1 MDKFEYLSGLPEVG
15 IVPRAPHVGPLLR
28 ELYEQEHGRGGFSGK
43 VAHTYHL
50 YPPNNWLPGETR
62 ALDGGAFA
70 PDWESPLEPI
80 GGIHHALE
88 ATAPAA
94 PRDVYRGMARL
105 VANATVTMNVT
116 APAVSM
122 DYFFEHH
129 SATCV
134 YFIHE
139 GRGILETTFGPIE
152 YRKGDFLIL
161 PKGTLHRFVL
171 AAGPQYYWM
180 YESFAG
186 DPQKSETASTGR
198 FITHSASDYKF
209 PRSLDTRNEAGHF
222 EVISKTGTVYMRRV
236 HPTHPLDVVGW
247 RGDYLPYRFA
257 VEDVRPLVADRSH
270 GAALRPHRLH
280 AAGLLSVRLHG
291 ALRGA
296 RRHVAAVLSQEPRL
310 PRDHRLP
317 LRRFLQPR
325 RGDPRRHGHTPS
337 RRAPP
342 RTAARGPESIHGGPP
357 ARDLARGRDHGGLRG
372 AGADVAVRP
381 RPVAGGLH
389 GKLGG
394 LHDRSALRVPRDPPR
409 RRAGGGGGVG
419 LGAR

>member
-62 ALDGGAFA
+62 ALDGGGFA

-88 ATAPAA
+88 ATVPAA

-152 YRKGDFLIL
+152 YRPGDFLVL
-161 PKGTLHRFVL
+161 PKGTLHRFVH
-171 AAGPQYYWM
+171 APRY
-180 YESFAG
+180 
-186 DPQKSETASTGR
+186 ST
-198 FITHSASDYKF
+198 K
-209 PRSLDTRNEAGHF
+209 
-222 EVISKTGTVYMRRV
+222 
-236 HPTHPLDVVGW
+236 
-247 RGDYLPYRFA
+247 
-257 VEDVRPLVADRSH
+257 
-270 GAALRPHRLH
+270 
-280 AAGLLSVRLHG
+280 
-291 ALRGA
+291 
-296 RRHVAAVLSQEPRL
+296 
-310 PRDHRLP
+310 
-317 LRRFLQPR
+317 
-325 RGDPRRHGHTPS
+325 
-337 RRAPP
+337 
-342 RTAARGPESIHGGPP
+342 
-357 ARDLARGRDHGGLRG
+357 
-372 AGADVAVRP
+372 
-381 RPVAGGLH
+381 
-389 GKLGG
+389 
-394 LHDRSALRVPRDPPR
+394 
-409 RRAGGGGGVG
+409 GV
-419 LGAR
+419 